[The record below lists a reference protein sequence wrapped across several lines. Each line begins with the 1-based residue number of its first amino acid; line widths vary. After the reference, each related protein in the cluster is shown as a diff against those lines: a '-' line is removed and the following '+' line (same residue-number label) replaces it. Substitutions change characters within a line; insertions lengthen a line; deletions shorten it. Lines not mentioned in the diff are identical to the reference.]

1 MTDLTPLDAA
11 HAAMEAAPADDAAR
25 LRFYERLGDCE
36 LFLLLTEEARDENIS
51 PEVFDV
57 ADGQFVLAFD
67 REDRLAQFV
76 GRPAPY
82 AALSGRILASMLAGQ
97 GVGLGLNLEVA
108 PSSIL
113 IPPEALA
120 WLQQTLQHAPDE
132 VEAKVEAF
140 TPPAGLPEH
149 LITSLD
155 TKLSTAQG
163 LATAAYLVG
172 VTYPGGGHGHLL
184 GFVGAIEGAQGALAK
199 AASEALTFSGVDA
212 GAMDVGFFDDGD
224 PVAAKLEAV
233 GLKFDLP
240 QVQKPEVVRPAPG
253 SDPDTPPRLK

>member
-11 HAAMEAAPADDAAR
+11 HAEMEAAPANDAAR
-25 LRFYERLGDCE
+25 LRFFERLGDCE
-36 LFLLLTEEARDENIS
+36 LFLLLTEEAKDENIS

-67 REDRLAQFV
+67 REERLAQFV

-120 WLQQTLQHAPDE
+120 WLQQTLEHAPDE
-132 VEAKVEAF
+132 VEARVDAF
-140 TPPAGLPEH
+140 MPPAGLPEH

-155 TKLSTAQG
+155 MKLSTAQG

-172 VTYPGGGHGHLL
+172 VTYPGGGQGHLL
-184 GFVGAIEGAQGALAK
+184 GFVGAIGGAQGALAK

-212 GAMDVGFFDDGD
+212 GAMDVGFFEADD
-224 PVAAKLEAV
+224 PVAAKLETV

-240 QVQKPEVVRPAPG
+240 QMQTPEVSRPAPG
-253 SDPDTPPRLK
+253 SDPDNPPRLK

>member
-36 LFLLLTEEARDENIS
+36 LFLLLTEEAQDENIS

-67 REDRLAQFV
+67 REERLAQFV
-76 GRPAPY
+76 GQPAPY

-132 VEAKVEAF
+132 VEAKVDAF
-140 TPPAGLPEH
+140 TPPVGLPEH

-172 VTYPGGGHGHLL
+172 VTYPGGGQGHLL

-212 GAMDVGFFDDGD
+212 GAMDVGFFAAGD
-224 PVAAKLEAV
+224 PVAAKLDAV

-253 SDPDTPPRLK
+253 SDPDKPPRLK